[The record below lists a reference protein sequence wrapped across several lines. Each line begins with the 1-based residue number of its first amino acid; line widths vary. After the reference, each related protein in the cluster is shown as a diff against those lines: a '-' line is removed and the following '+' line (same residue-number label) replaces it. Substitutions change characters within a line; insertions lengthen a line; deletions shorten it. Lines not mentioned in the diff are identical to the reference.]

1 MLSRMADGVE
11 HIYLAC
17 GHTDFRR
24 QIDGLSAMVSLK
36 FKLDPYLSSTV
47 FIFCNKKKDTL
58 KLLRWNENGFILATK
73 KVMQKM
79 RFQWPKSPEDLIDV
93 SYRELQWLLE
103 GLKIDQPKAHHK
115 IKETEV
121 IY

>member
-1 MLSRMADGVE
+1 MADGVE

-73 KVMQKM
+73 KVMQEM

-115 IKETEV
+115 IEETEV